1 MANKKEVALS
11 SISLVQKSLPIV
23 SNINEGLSSQVD
35 CEVIFSAH
43 APQNPGIGVFDESD
57 VGEELR
63 GEERGNAI
71 FLPECWRK
79 NSFDIDSL
87 SLTFLSRPY
96 VFGGRISRREAGFH
110 FFGQTVITSDG
121 SLVDGSYGT
130 MDGNGDLPGDIL
142 CKGESE
148 FKYQGPQFAEEL
160 SGTYYLIGNVHR
172 HFGHVLL
179 EGLTRLWALTHF
191 RGDPSIRFAIYE
203 DEIKPFALKLLEFAG
218 VDLARI
224 VTIPKAAIVE
234 KLIVP
239 SQSMRSHRWITAQQM
254 DVWRAISTKAAGIS
268 QSAPT
273 RKVYL
278 SRKRIP
284 DRPLKNE
291 LEVENFFVKQG
302 FEVVFPETIDLQE
315 QIKIA
320 NESRILA
327 GPVGSQMYLAAF
339 QQKNTGLF
347 VVAPRNFY
355 LRDDSLVASVN
366 NARLRVCFGSSIDFK
381 RAKEER
387 DWCVDVAKLEKSY
400 SIFQVG
406 MEV

>member
-1 MANKKEVALS
+1 MANEKEVALS
-11 SISLVQKSLPIV
+11 SISLVQKSLPV
-23 SNINEGLSSQVD
+23 VNEINKGLSSQVD
-35 CEVIFSAH
+35 CEVVFSAH
-43 APQNPGIGVFDESD
+43 ALQNPGIGVFDELD
-57 VGEELR
+57 VGEELQ

-79 NSFDIDSL
+79 NNFDIGNL
-87 SLTFLSRPY
+87 SLTFLNRPY

-110 FFGQTVITSDG
+110 FFGQTIITSDG

-130 MDGNGDLPGDIL
+130 MDGNRDLPGDIL
-142 CKGESE
+142 SKSESE

-160 SGTYYLIGNVHR
+160 SGTYYLVGNVHR

-179 EGLTRLWALTHF
+179 EGLTRLWALRHF
-191 RGDPSIRFAIYE
+191 SGDPSIRFAIYE
-203 DEIKPFALKLLEFAG
+203 DEIKPFALKLLELAG
-218 VDLARI
+218 VDLSRI

-239 SQSMRSHRWITAQQM
+239 SPAMRSHRWITAQQM
-254 DVWRAISTKAAGIS
+254 DVWSAISAKVAGAS
-268 QSAPT
+268 QAAPT

-284 DRPLKNE
+284 DRPLSNE
-291 LEVENFFVKQG
+291 LEVEDFFVKQG
-302 FEVVFPETIDLQE
+302 FEVVCPETIDLEE

-320 NESRILA
+320 SESCVLA

-339 QQKNTGLF
+339 QQKNAGLF

-355 LRDDSLVASVN
+355 LRDDCLVASAN
-366 NARLRVCFGSSIDFK
+366 NARLQVCFGSSIDFK
-381 RAKEER
+381 KSKEDR
-387 DWCVDVAKLEKSY
+387 GWCIDIEKLENSY
-400 SIFQVG
+400 SIFKDE
-406 MEV
+406 MEA

>member
-1 MANKKEVALS
+1 MANEKEVALS
-11 SISLVQKSLPIV
+11 SISLAQKSLPIV
-23 SNINEGLSSQVD
+23 NDINEGLSSQVD
-35 CEVIFSAH
+35 CEVVFSAH
-43 APQNPGIGVFDESD
+43 ALQNPGIGVFDESD
-57 VGEELR
+57 VAEELQ
-63 GEERGNAI
+63 GAERGNAI

-79 NSFDIDSL
+79 NSFDIDN
-87 SLTFLSRPY
+87 LTVAFLNRPF

-130 MDGNGDLPGDIL
+130 MDGNRDLPGDVL
-142 CKGESE
+142 SKSE
-148 FKYQGPQFAEEL
+148 GGFKYQGPQFAEEF

-179 EGLTRLWALTHF
+179 EGLTRLWALRHF
-191 RGDPSIRFAIYE
+191 SADPSIRFAIYE
-203 DEIKPFALKLLEFAG
+203 DEVKPFALKLLELAG

-239 SQSMRSHRWITAQQM
+239 SPSMRSHRWITAQQM
-254 DVWRAISTKAAGIS
+254 DVWQTIAEKAAS
-268 QSAPT
+268 ASRTAPT

-284 DRPLKNE
+284 DRPLDNE
-291 LEVENFFVKQG
+291 LEVEHFFVKQG
-302 FEVVFPETIDLQE
+302 FEVICPETIDLHE
-315 QIKIA
+315 QIKTA
-320 NESRILA
+320 RESCILA

-339 QQKNTGLF
+339 QQKNTALF

-355 LRDDSLVASVN
+355 LRDDSLVASAN
-366 NARLRVCFGSSIDFK
+366 NARLQVCFGSSIDFK
-381 RAKEER
+381 KPKEDR
-387 DWCVDVAKLEKSY
+387 SWCIDIEKLERSY
-400 SIFQVG
+400 SIFENEI
-406 MEV
+406 EV